1 MKIFLSV
8 ILLYTVFFFTACGDD
23 DNSPDAT
30 TPAEKDVYAAGV
42 LIKDGVGRA
51 TWWKNGAETIVND
64 GTYASSAFAIWV
76 DFRCVFVRNSIQR
89 NKHCHLL
96 EKWCRSFP

>member
-64 GTYASSAFAIWV
+64 GRTPAA
-76 DFRCVFVRNSIQR
+76 
-89 NKHCHLL
+89 HLL
-96 EKWCRSFP
+96 FGWTSDVYL